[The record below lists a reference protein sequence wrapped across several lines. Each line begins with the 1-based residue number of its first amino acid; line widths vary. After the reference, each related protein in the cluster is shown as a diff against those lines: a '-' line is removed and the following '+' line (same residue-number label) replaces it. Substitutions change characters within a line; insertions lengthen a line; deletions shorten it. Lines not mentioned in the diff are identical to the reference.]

1 VLDAEPRLRYGGHTQ
16 HSIGQAAMISRSS
29 FAALAFAGI
38 TVLTGVTHAYDTPL
52 PDIGSSAGTVA
63 SPEEQR
69 QYGFYM
75 LHELRNQQLVLD
87 DELVADYLNTLGYR
101 LVSYSPKTDQ
111 PFTFFVVRD
120 REINAFALPGGFVG
134 VNIGLITM
142 TRTENELAA
151 VIAHEVSHITQNHLV
166 RAVEAEQK
174 MAPLMVLAMIGAI
187 AASAHQSPYSTSNS
201 DVGAIAVAQGL
212 AAQMQ
217 INFTRADESEADRV
231 GIQTLAKAGYDPDA
245 MAEVFENM
253 QRALRPGFDESD
265 VPAMLMD
272 HPVTVE
278 RISEAHA
285 RADVIKKQYR
295 PSVVVGDVKETGTGN
310 SGAAASADAKSST
323 TPAAVPGTVPTTK
336 TVALLPGTK
345 DSAALL
351 KLVETPQDRLRQR
364 ERAQAYYALMRE
376 RVRVLGNDH
385 ASESIAYYTSNM
397 RNTTGFDTP
406 ANRYGLALAL
416 TLGGR
421 AAEALEPLK
430 KLVDSDPDNLAYQL
444 ELGNAELYAGQRDLA
459 LQRYARLEKTLPAN
473 RALALAYTQ
482 ALLHVPDKTA
492 ARQAQEILRPL
503 LARDDE
509 DPQIHT
515 AFGRACDV
523 AGDKVRAGESY
534 AMASY
539 LNGRAEDAYN
549 QLKDISKRSDLD
561 YYQRTRVEA
570 LIEQMTPIV
579 LDLRRRRIK
588 PEDQGKLVDDHR
600 RQGISLCVSAAC
612 DMPSS
617 GRNN

>member
-1 VLDAEPRLRYGGHTQ
+1 
-16 HSIGQAAMISRSS
+16 MISRPS

-38 TVLTGVTHAYDTPL
+38 TALTGVAHAYDTPL

-87 DELVADYLNTLGYR
+87 DELLADYLNTLGYR

-142 TRTENELAA
+142 TRDENELAA

-217 INFTRADESEADRV
+217 INFTRADEAEADRV
-231 GIQTLAKAGYDPDA
+231 GIQTLAKAGYDPDS
-245 MAEVFENM
+245 MAEVFETM

-278 RISEAHA
+278 RISEARA
-285 RADVIKKQYR
+285 RADVIKKQYH
-295 PSVVVGDVKETGTGN
+295 PSVVVGEVKETGKGSGGN
-310 SGAAASADAKSST
+310 PEDGKASA
-323 TPAAVPGTVPTTK
+323 TPAATPGTVPGTS
-336 TVALLPGTK
+336 TVALLPSTAPK
-345 DSAALL
+345 DSVALM
-351 KLVETPQDRLRQR
+351 KLVDAPEDRPRQR
-364 ERAQAYYALMRE
+364 ERSEAYYELMRE

-385 ASESIAYYTSNM
+385 AAESIAYYSSNM
-397 RNTTGFDTP
+397 HETPGFDTA
-406 ANRYGLALAL
+406 ANRYGMALAL

-421 AAEALEPLK
+421 AKEAIEPLQ
-430 KLVDSDPDNLAYQL
+430 KLVDSAPDNLAYQL
-444 ELGNAELYAGQRDLA
+444 ALGNTELYAGQRDLA
-459 LQRYARLEKTLPAN
+459 LQRYARLEKNLPAN

-482 ALLHVPDKTA
+482 ALLHVQDKTA

-515 AFGRACDV
+515 AFGQACDV

-534 AMASY
+534 AIASY

-549 QLKDISKRSDLD
+549 QLKDISKRTDLD

-570 LIEQMTPIV
+570 LIEQLTPLV
-579 LDLRRRRIK
+579 LDLRRRKIK
-588 PEDQGKLVDDHR
+588 PADQGKLVDDHR
-600 RQGISLCVSAAC
+600 QEISLCLSAAC
-612 DMPSS
+612 DSPSS
-617 GRNN
+617 RRNNWPFK

>member
-1 VLDAEPRLRYGGHTQ
+1 
-16 HSIGQAAMISRSS
+16 
-29 FAALAFAGI
+29 
-38 TVLTGVTHAYDTPL
+38 
-52 PDIGSSAGTVA
+52 
-63 SPEEQR
+63 
-69 QYGFYM
+69 
-75 LHELRNQQLVLD
+75 
-87 DELVADYLNTLGYR
+87 
-101 LVSYSPKTDQ
+101 
-111 PFTFFVVRD
+111 
-120 REINAFALPGGFVG
+120 
-134 VNIGLITM
+134 
-142 TRTENELAA
+142 
-151 VIAHEVSHITQNHLV
+151 V

-187 AASAHQSPYSTSNS
+187 AASAHQNPYSTSNA

-272 HPVTVE
+272 HPVTTE

-295 PSVVVGDVKETGTGN
+295 PSVVVGDVKEVDKDK
-310 SGAAASADAKSST
+310 GARGDGSSTPAT
-323 TPAAVPGTVPTTK
+323 TPATVPGTGAIALVPGASPK
-336 TVALLPGTK
+336 S
-345 DSAALL
+345 SAMLM
-351 KLVETPQDRLRQR
+351 KLVDPAENRPRQR
-364 ERAQAYYALMRE
+364 ERSEAYYELMRE
-376 RVRVLGNDH
+376 RVRVLGNEH
-385 ASESIAYYTSNM
+385 AADSIAYYTSNM
-397 RNTTGFDTP
+397 HNEAAFDTP
-406 ANRYGLALAL
+406 ANRYGMALAL

-421 AAEALEPLK
+421 AKEAIEPLQ
-430 KLVDSDPDNLAYQL
+430 KLADADPDNLAFQL
-444 ELGNAELYAGQRDLA
+444 ALGDAELYAGQRDLA
-459 LQRYARLEKTLPAN
+459 LQRYARLEKNLPAN
-473 RALALAYTQ
+473 RSLALAHTQ
-482 ALLHVPDKTA
+482 ALLYAQDKTA
-492 ARQAQEILRPL
+492 AHQAQEILRPL

-515 AFGRACDV
+515 AFGRACDM

-549 QLKDISKRSDLD
+549 QLKDISKRTDLD

-579 LDLRRRRIK
+579 LELRRRKIK
-588 PEDQGKLVDDHR
+588 PADQGKLVEDK
-600 RQGISLCVSAAC
+600 QPGISLCLSAAC
-612 DMPSS
+612 DTPSPA
-617 GRNN
+617 RNNWPLK

>member
-1 VLDAEPRLRYGGHTQ
+1 
-16 HSIGQAAMISRSS
+16 MISRSH
-29 FAALAFAGI
+29 LATTLLLAGI
-38 TVLTGVTHAYDTPL
+38 VALTGAAHAYDTPL

-87 DELVADYLNTLGYR
+87 DELLGDYVNTLGYR
-101 LVSYSPKTDQ
+101 LVSYSPKATQ
-111 PFTFFVVRD
+111 PFTFFVVND

-134 VNIGLITM
+134 INIGLITM
-142 TRTENELAA
+142 TRNENELAA

-166 RAVEAEQK
+166 RAVEAEEK
-174 MAPLMVLAMIGAI
+174 MAPLMMLAMIGAL
-187 AASAHQSPYSTSNS
+187 AASAHQNPYSTSNA

-253 QRALRPGFDESD
+253 QRAMRPGFDESD
-265 VPAMLMD
+265 VPALLMD
-272 HPVTVE
+272 HPVTTE
-278 RISEAHA
+278 RISEARA

-295 PSVVVGDVKETGTGN
+295 PSVVVGEVKEADKEPSKSARGD
-310 SGAAASADAKSST
+310 ASSTPAT
-323 TPAAVPGTVPTTK
+323 TPAKVPGSNAIALVPDASPK
-336 TVALLPGTK
+336 T
-345 DSAALL
+345 SAMLM
-351 KLVETPQDRLRQR
+351 KLVDPAEDRPRQR
-364 ERAQAYYALMRE
+364 VRSEAYYELMRE
-376 RVRVLGNDH
+376 RVRVLGNGH
-385 ASESIAYYTSNM
+385 AADSIAYYTSNM
-397 RNTTGFDTP
+397 HNTQGFDTP
-406 ANRYGLALAL
+406 ANRYGMALAF

-421 AAEALEPLK
+421 AKEAIEPLQ
-430 KLVDSDPDNLAYQL
+430 KLAETDPDNLAFQL
-444 ELGNAELYAGQRDLA
+444 ALGNAELYAGERDLA
-459 LQRYARLEKTLPAN
+459 LQRYARLEKNLPAN
-473 RALALAYTQ
+473 RSLALAHVQ
-482 ALLHVPDKTA
+482 ALLYATDKTA
-492 ARQAQEILRPL
+492 AHQAQEILRPL

-515 AFGRACDV
+515 AFGRACDM
-523 AGDKVRAGESY
+523 AGDKVRAGEAY

-549 QLKDISKRSDLD
+549 QLKDIAKRTDLD

-579 LDLRRRRIK
+579 LDLRRHKIK
-588 PEDQGKLVDDHR
+588 PSEQGKLVEDNR
-600 RQGISLCVSAAC
+600 TGISLCLSAAC
-612 DMPSS
+612 DTPSS
-617 GRNN
+617 ARNNWPIK